1 MFISFKHS
9 FFNLDHFAMQIKC
22 SESISKIPGGPG
34 MSWNDRESDM
44 QKEWGW
50 LSISHFLQLPCQ
62 IIYFMDNSPAPEK
75 LCRCRRPWILNPE
88 IE

>member
-1 MFISFKHS
+1 
-9 FFNLDHFAMQIKC
+9 
-22 SESISKIPGGPG
+22 

-50 LSISHFLQLPCQ
+50 LSISHFLQFPRQ
-62 IIYFMDNSPAPEK
+62 IIHFMDNSPAPEK
-75 LCRCRRPWILNPE
+75 LCRCSRHWILHPE